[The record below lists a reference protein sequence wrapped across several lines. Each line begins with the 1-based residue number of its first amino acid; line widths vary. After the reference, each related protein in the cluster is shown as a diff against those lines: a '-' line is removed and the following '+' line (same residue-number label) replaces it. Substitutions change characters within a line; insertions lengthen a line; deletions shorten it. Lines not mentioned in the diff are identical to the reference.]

1 MSKCIICPRKCN
13 VDRDKNEYG
22 ICEMPYDVHIAKVMI
37 HMWEEPCISGSNGSG
52 AIFFFGCPL
61 RCIYCQNYKISH
73 GARNQKSIS
82 IEELSDIMLDLQER
96 GVNNI
101 NLVTPTHYSLSILE
115 AIKTAKKK
123 GLKIPIVYNCSGYEA
138 VETLKLLQGYVDI
151 YLTDFK
157 YMDDTLGRRYSNVSN
172 YSEVAKASLAEMVRQ
187 IPFAEFYDNGIMKKG
202 VIVRNL
208 LLPSHVNNSKE
219 VIKYVYE
226 QYGNQVYISIMNQ
239 YTPLNNTNKI
249 EELNRKVTK
258 REYER
263 LVDYAI
269 SLGIENAYI
278 QEGDVAKES
287 FIPEF

>member
-219 VIKYVYE
+219 VIKFVYLTRTFLPF
-226 QYGNQVYISIMNQ
+226 SM
-239 YTPLNNTNKI
+239 TMPL
-249 EELNRKVTK
+249 
-258 REYER
+258 
-263 LVDYAI
+263 
-269 SLGIENAYI
+269 
-278 QEGDVAKES
+278 
-287 FIPEF
+287 